1 MTLRTFLKRA
11 DVQQLYRDTFP
22 SMPDQPPMPPMAAVS
37 QTTRASAVGT
47 AFDYLLRFYVRHL
60 NPDAVVCRWIAESGV
75 RFARVTIDDKA
86 TNARLESIIRTAKAA
101 EAAIQEHGVIRP
113 EHAAAALA
121 LAPLDA
127 IFRTKRFSPT
137 WLVEPAA
144 ADIDD
149 LLTLA
154 ELLHHQDWLVASRVC
169 RLNCTFGEA
178 SLAIGGADCDL
189 IVDGLLVD
197 IKTTVE
203 GRMRPADLRQIL
215 AYWALSTMDPD
226 CPAIDTVGVY
236 GARHGV
242 LTSIPV
248 AELAS
253 PAALQAFLTGFGG
266 LMATGA
272 TQAVAPRV

>member
-1 MTLRTFLKRA
+1 MSLRAFLMRA
-11 DVQQLYRDTFP
+11 EVQQLYRDTFP
-22 SMPDQPPMPPMAAVS
+22 TMPDQPPMPPMAAVS
-37 QTTRASAVGT
+37 QTTNASAVGT

-60 NPDAVVCRWIAESGV
+60 NPDAVVRRWVAEAGV
-75 RFARVTIDDKA
+75 NHAWLTVDEA

-149 LLTLA
+149 LMTLA

-169 RLNCTFGEA
+169 RLNCTFGKA

-242 LTSIPV
+242 LTSIPL

-253 PAALQAFLTGFGG
+253 PAALQAFLTGFGE
-266 LMATGA
+266 LMAIGA